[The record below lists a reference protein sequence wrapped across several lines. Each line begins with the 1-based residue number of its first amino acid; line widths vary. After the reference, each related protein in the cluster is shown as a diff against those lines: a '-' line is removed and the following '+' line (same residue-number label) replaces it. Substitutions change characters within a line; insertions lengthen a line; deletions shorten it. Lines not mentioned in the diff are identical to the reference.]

1 MGAQLSNPYKGK
13 FITLEGGEGTGKS
26 TQVSFMV
33 DALMK
38 KGIPVISTR
47 EPGGSTG
54 AELIRDLLV
63 KGEVHRWDAVT
74 ETLLMNAA
82 RRDHLRNLIIPALEK
97 GTWVIC
103 DRFAD
108 STLAY
113 QGYGH
118 GVALSYLHAIYE
130 LIAGELTPDITFIFD
145 LDPRVGLERA
155 RRRGDSEDRFERM
168 PLEFHD
174 RIREGFRRIA
184 QTNLNRYILI
194 DASLDRQTIFNQI
207 INYIEQKNL

>member
-1 MGAQLSNPYKGK
+1 MNNPNKGK
-13 FITLEGGEGTGKS
+13 FITLEGGEGAGKS
-26 TQVSFMV
+26 TQVDFMIQHLK
-33 DALMK
+33 AR
-38 KGIPVISTR
+38 GIPVIATR
-47 EPGGSTG
+47 EPGGSQG
-54 AELIRDLLV
+54 AELIRNLLV
-63 KGEVHRWDAVT
+63 KGDVHRWDSVT
-74 ETLLMNAA
+74 EVLLMNAA
-82 RRDHLRNLIIPALEK
+82 RRDHLKSLIIPALTA

-130 LIAGELTPDITFIFD
+130 LIAGDLKPDMTLIFD

-155 RRRGDSEDRFERM
+155 RRRGDAEDRFERM

-174 RIREGFRRIA
+174 RIRDGFRRIA
-184 QTNLNRYILI
+184 QTDLIRYVLL
-194 DASLDRQTIFNQI
+194 DATLDRVTISKQI
-207 INYIEQKNL
+207 DDYIEKRLL

>member
-1 MGAQLSNPYKGK
+1 MSNPHKGK
-13 FITLEGGEGTGKS
+13 FITLEGGEGSGKS
-26 TQVSFMV
+26 TQI
-33 DALMK
+33 ALMIQSLQS
-38 KGIPVISTR
+38 KGISVIATR
-47 EPGGSTG
+47 EPGGSAG
-54 AELIRDLLV
+54 AELIRNLLV

-74 ETLLMNAA
+74 EALLMNAA
-82 RRDHLRNLIIPALEK
+82 RRDHLKTLIVPALEK
-97 GTWVIC
+97 GTWVLC

-118 GVALSYLHAIYE
+118 GIALPYLNEIYN
-130 LIAGELTPDITFIFD
+130 LIAGQLTPDLTFIFD

-155 RRRGDSEDRFERM
+155 RRRGDAEDRFERL

-184 QTNLNRYILI
+184 QTDLNRYILI
-194 DASLDRQTIFNQI
+194 DAALERAKISTQI
-207 INYIEQKNL
+207 NEYIEQRLI